1 MFKLLAV
8 VEERKIKPF
17 LFSSITA
24 AELQQKL
31 LHILAPRTQHQTE
44 LSSQSNHCC
53 SSDVSNLKS
62 PTLHVCSFH
71 ALDVLQHSVQTTTRG
86 AVYSC
91 QFSLESQREHA
102 EEVARCSSEV
112 FLENCHVWSSLQNLS
127 SVYCVLKTFGDFSLI
142 CGLPFVEQPFN
153 WMILILW
160 TLTPSWSEVLVQTM
174 RWHVIHIWCQ
184 KLCVKLS
191 GGKIT
196 CTPCKNSGNKSCL
209 FSIIACFVFALF
221 IYLRNGSESRVFTFS
236 HFSHKIWVSRR
247 FPYIVNNRWP
257 PNQSNCLKSN
267 NHWTVFNNLEYTM
280 VMWAYMYKIRFVKFV
295 LWFKFT
301 KLTNTDYLIYSIVQ
315 CSCTWMSSSD
325 LVWNFWFVKLK
336 LWTIKEKRE
345 LSLRMNSETT
355 CGDEK

>member
-1 MFKLLAV
+1 ML
-8 VEERKIKPF
+8 F
-17 LFSSITA
+17 LWRF
-24 AELQQKL
+24 
-31 LHILAPRTQHQTE
+31 
-44 LSSQSNHCC
+44 
-53 SSDVSNLKS
+53 LKS
-62 PTLHVCSFH
+62 PALHVCSFH

-160 TLTPSWSEVLVQTM
+160 TLTPSWSEVLVQTT
-174 RWHVIHIWCQ
+174 RWHVIHIWRQ

-247 FPYIVNNRWP
+247 FPYIVSNRWP

-295 LWFKFT
+295 FMVQIYK
-301 KLTNTDYLIYSIVQ
+301 TDKYGLFNIYSVHVHGCHLQI
-315 CSCTWMSSSD
+315 
-325 LVWNFWFVKLK
+325 LFEIFGLWNLSFEQLKKKENYLFGWTVKLHVVMK
-336 LWTIKEKRE
+336 NRE
-345 LSLRMNSETT
+345 IFRRYSESFIYSLLPR
-355 CGDEK
+355 